1 MRRVTILV
9 GCARAA
15 LDACGGERLVR
26 ATAGR
31 ERARV
36 WAIGKAAGAMA
47 RGAAQLA
54 DGGLVIAR
62 TGDARL
68 AGSAVSQANQGR
80 ASAEPSEADGWAP
93 GLELH
98 EAPHPFPDERSVRAC
113 EALLDDARTR
123 RADER
128 VLLLI
133 SGGGS
138 SLLSAPLDGVTLAE
152 LQADTR
158 ALVLGGAAIGEI
170 NTVRRHL
177 GRAFGG
183 RLAAA
188 CSARIEAL
196 VLSDVLG
203 DDPAAIASGP
213 VSPDPTTLDDA
224 RAIATRYG
232 LDARRFDGLP
242 ETHKPGDPEFAR
254 VTWRILANA
263 RTLRDEAARAVA
275 ATGLCPRVEEAPL
288 EGDVTDCAKRM
299 EAAFSSLAAGEV
311 LIATG
316 EPTVRV
322 HGDGVGGR
330 AQHLA
335 LMLALRLRDSALVV
349 LGSDGSD
356 GPTPAAGAAL
366 DSSTLPDRAA
376 AADALERFDSHPLLA
391 AANATLVTG
400 PTGTNLGDL
409 LLLARRA

>member
-1 MRRVTILV
+1 MSMGRSHITKCYAATIMRRVTILV

-15 LDACGGERLVR
+15 VDACGGERLVR
-26 ATAGR
+26 AATGG
-31 ERARV
+31 ERSRV

-47 RGAAQLA
+47 RGASQVA
-54 DGGLVIAR
+54 DGGVVIAR
-62 TGDARL
+62 AGDDNGAV
-68 AGSAVSQANQGR
+68 AGF
-80 ASAEPSEADGWAP
+80 
-93 GLELH
+93 ELH
-98 EAPHPFPDERSVRAC
+98 EASHPFPDERSVRAC
-113 EALLDDARTR
+113 EALLADARAR
-123 RADER
+123 RPDER

-138 SLLSAPLDGVTLAE
+138 SLLSAPLDGVTLPQ

-158 ALVLGGAAIGEI
+158 ALVLGGAPITEI

-188 CSARIEAL
+188 CPARIDAL

-224 RAIATRYG
+224 RAIAARYG
-232 LDARRFDGLP
+232 LDPRRFQDLP
-242 ETHKPGDPEFAR
+242 ETLKPGDPALAR
-254 VTWRILANA
+254 VTYSILANA
-263 RTLRDEAARAVA
+263 RTLRDEGARAVGA
-275 ATGLCPRVEEAPL
+275 AGLRPRVEEAPL
-288 EGDVTDCAKRM
+288 VGDIAECAARM
-299 EAAFSSLAAGEV
+299 EAAFPALGADEV

-335 LMLALRLRDSALVV
+335 LLLSLRLRDFALVV

-366 DSSTLPDRAA
+366 DDDTLPDRAA
-376 AADALERFDSHPLLA
+376 ATDALERFDSHPLLA
-391 AANATLVTG
+391 AAGATLVTG